1 MEQIYRYDRT
11 RWRVAWLLLYLS
23 EEYNRS
29 ASGKWLFLEKQY
41 QYGCTSPVIYLEA
54 LALLNSNPA
63 LLRKLNGFEL
73 QVLHFGARQEAIS
86 DSLLEQLLYLSGRV
100 REYSPLLCRIL
111 KKYMGKKKMYVSCRK
126 SAVC

>member
-1 MEQIYRYDRT
+1 MAGG
-11 RWRVAWLLLYLS
+11 VAALYLS

-73 QVLHFGARQEAIS
+73 QVLHLAQTGGDQ
-86 DSLLEQLLYLSGRV
+86 
-100 REYSPLLCRIL
+100 
-111 KKYMGKKKMYVSCRK
+111 
-126 SAVC
+126 